1 MLVLRN
7 SNQVPSLFDRFFDG
21 DLFDWSN
28 RNFSNTNTTIPS
40 VNIKENSDAFTVEV
54 AAPGFE
60 KGDFKIELNL
70 NTLSISSEKKL
81 ENETREGEVFTKREF
96 SYQSFNRSF
105 TLPQIAD
112 GDRIEANYQNGILTV
127 LIPKREEAKPK
138 PARMIE
144 IN

>member
-70 NTLSISSEKKL
+70 NTLSISSEKKV
-81 ENETREGEVFTKREF
+81 EAETREGEVFTKREF
-96 SYQSFNRSF
+96 SYQSFSRSF

>member
-7 SNQVPSLFDRFFDG
+7 TNQIPSLFDRFFDG
-21 DLFDWSN
+21 DMFDWSN

-40 VNIKENSDAFTVEV
+40 VNIKENTDAFMVEV

-70 NTLSISSEKKL
+70 NTLSISSEKKV

-96 SYQSFNRSF
+96 SYQSFSRSF

>member
-7 SNQVPSLFDRFFDG
+7 TNQVPSLFDRFFDG
-21 DLFDWSN
+21 DMFDWSN

-40 VNIKENSDAFTVEV
+40 VNIKENTDAFTVEV

-70 NTLSISSEKKL
+70 NTLSISSEKKV

-96 SYQSFNRSF
+96 SYQSFSRSF

>member
-7 SNQVPSLFDRFFDG
+7 TNQVPSLFDRFFDG
-21 DLFDWSN
+21 DMFDWSN

-40 VNIKENSDAFTVEV
+40 VNIKENADAFMVEV

-96 SYQSFNRSF
+96 SYQSFSRSF

>member
-21 DLFDWSN
+21 DLFDWST

-40 VNIKENSDAFTVEV
+40 VNIKENADAFVVEV

-70 NTLSISSEKKL
+70 NTLSISSEKKV
-81 ENETREGEVFTKREF
+81 ENETKEGEVFTKREF
-96 SYQSFNRSF
+96 SYQSFSRSF

>member
-21 DLFDWSN
+21 DMFDWSN

-40 VNIKENSDAFTVEV
+40 VNIKENADAFVVEV

-70 NTLSISSEKKL
+70 NTLSISSEKKV

-96 SYQSFNRSF
+96 SYQSFSRSF

>member
-70 NTLSISSEKKL
+70 NTLSISSEKKV
-81 ENETREGEVFTKREF
+81 EAETKEGEVFTKREF

>member
-7 SNQVPSLFDRFFDG
+7 TNQVPSLFDRFFDG
-21 DLFDWSN
+21 DMFDWSN
-28 RNFSNTNTTIPS
+28 RNFSNTNTTLPS
-40 VNIKENSDAFTVEV
+40 VNIKDNADAFTVEV
-54 AAPGFE
+54 AAPGFV
-60 KGDFKIELNL
+60 KADFKIELNRNL
-70 NTLSISSEKKL
+70 LTISSDKKV
-81 ENETREGEVFTKREF
+81 ENETKEGEVFTKREF
-96 SYQSFNRSF
+96 SYQSFTRSF

-112 GDRIEANYQNGILTV
+112 GDKIEASYDNGILTV

>member
-7 SNQVPSLFDRFFDG
+7 TNQVPSLFDRFFDG
-21 DLFDWSN
+21 DMFDWSN

-40 VNIKENSDAFTVEV
+40 VNIKENADAFVVEV

-70 NTLSISSEKKL
+70 NTLSISSEKKV